1 LKIVSFHLDLTNS
14 HILAIEMSNKFMEA
28 FIPEEV
34 LIVWY
39 QDALIDYYDDIFKL
53 TFDQE
58 LADCVKFFYDNIDDC
73 VDFMTNIKDEKSS

>member
-1 LKIVSFHLDLTNS
+1 
-14 HILAIEMSNKFMEA
+14 MSNKFMEA

-58 LADCVKFFYDNIDDC
+58 LADCKLVGWSVVASESATFACRRAAFVSFRRRSSTK
-73 VDFMTNIKDEKSS
+73 KSPSLGAK